1 MTQQLPPH
9 AAPGQPATA
18 HAPAAPTGTNL
29 MAILSIVFAFVFSP
43 LGIVFGII
51 GRKQTVQRNEGGRG
65 LATAGMWLSIA
76 FTVIGLLVAVI
87 AGIGAA
93 SVANQ
98 VTQQPGT
105 TQEAP
110 GAPNAPSPAAD
121 AGAGNSGA
129 AAPVI
134 APELLAPEVATQ
146 TGAQDVTCPEPLRGE
161 IGATTTC
168 SGTSEGEPV
177 QLGVTVN
184 SVNGTQVGFQIARV
198 G

>member
-98 VTQQPGT
+98 VPQQPATQQ
-105 TQEAP
+105 QAP
-110 GAPNAPSPAAD
+110 AD

-129 AAPVI
+129 SSAPVI

>member
-9 AAPGQPATA
+9 ASPEQPATA
-18 HAPAAPTGTNL
+18 YAPAAPQGTNL

-51 GRKQTVQRNEGGRG
+51 GRKQTAQRNEGGRG

-87 AGIGAA
+87 VGIGAA

-98 VTQQPGT
+98 VPQQPGT
-105 TQEAP
+105 TQQAP
-110 GAPNAPSPAAD
+110 GEQAPSTA
-121 AGAGNSGA
+121 S
-129 AAPVI
+129 APVV
-134 APELLAPEVATQ
+134 APEQLAPEVAAQ
-146 TGAQDVTCPEPLRGE
+146 TAAEDVTCPEPLPGQ

-168 SGTSEGEPV
+168 SGTVDGGPA
-177 QLGVTVN
+177 QFGVTVN
-184 SVNGTQVGFQIARV
+184 SVNGTQVGFQIVRMS
-198 G
+198 

>member
-9 AAPGQPATA
+9 ASPEQPATA
-18 HAPAAPTGTNL
+18 YAPAAPQRTNL

-43 LGIVFGII
+43 LGIVFGIM
-51 GRKQTVQRNEGGRG
+51 GRKQTVERNENGRG

-76 FTVIGLLVAVI
+76 FTVIGLLTAVLV
-87 AGIGAA
+87 GVMAA

-98 VTQQPGT
+98 VTPQPGT

-110 GAPNAPSPAAD
+110 GAPNAPSPAA
-121 AGAGNSGA
+121 
-129 AAPVI
+129 APVVS
-134 APELLAPEVATQ
+134 PEQLAPEVAAQ
-146 TGAQDVTCPEPLRGE
+146 TSASDVTCPEPLPGQ

-168 SGTSEGEPV
+168 SGTVDGE
-177 QLGVTVN
+177 QAQFGVTVN
-184 SVNGTQVGFQIARV
+184 SVNGTQVGFQIVKV